1 METRYFNWM
10 YNQLV
15 SPKGKSYKKLLK
27 HLHSI
32 EFKYII
38 PMDENR
44 AKDGINLRYRFLY
57 DKGLDSNLMNYSKP
71 CTVLEMLLAL
81 AMRCEESLSD
91 WEAGDRTKQWF
102 WEMLNNLNLGLMTD
116 SVYDENYIDEVIFT
130 FMNRQYQPDG
140 VGNIFI
146 IPYCKYDLR
155 TIEIWYQMC
164 WYLDTLL

>member
-1 METRYFNWM
+1 METRYFNWI

-57 DKGLDSNLMNYSKP
+57 DKGLDTNLMDYSKP

-140 VGNIFI
+140 TGNIFI